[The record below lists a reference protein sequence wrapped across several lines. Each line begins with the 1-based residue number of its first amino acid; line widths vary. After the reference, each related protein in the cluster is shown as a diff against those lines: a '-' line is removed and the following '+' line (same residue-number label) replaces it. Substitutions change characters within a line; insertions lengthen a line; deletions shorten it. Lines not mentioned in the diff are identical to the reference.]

1 MSNRDGRWALNGVV
15 GVGRRCMG
23 PGPWTEGE
31 DREGEA
37 SERTTMLSSRSGIE
51 RERERKVRGK
61 SSSKQTTAV
70 GRSGSYDEELMLALI
85 TDRRSRLRRSGVIR
99 HGLQRSNVDPMP
111 SGTDTNGHAT
121 ASLTYAALV
130 KDAYSQVPRGITKTR
145 NSSVPPPTLPTEG
158 KHSPSHRP
166 RIPSMDNSSE
176 RALAR

>member
-1 MSNRDGRWALNGVV
+1 MIVPTS
-15 GVGRRCMG
+15 RCVCL
-23 PGPWTEGE
+23 
-31 DREGEA
+31 DR
-37 SERTTMLSSRSGIE
+37 SDLLLLLPISSRCKSDGWPE
-51 RERERKVRGK
+51 R
-61 SSSKQTTAV
+61 A
-70 GRSGSYDEELMLALI
+70 EELMLALI

-111 SGTDTNGHAT
+111 SGADTNGHAT